1 MLILRERRGIYHI
14 DWTIGG
20 QRLRGTL
27 DTTSESFAET
37 IRRRLENAVEKGPES
52 QLWSELRPIL
62 PQRTFDDIAKHFG
75 IKQKH
80 TMTWK
85 AFLELYYS
93 HRGEQLKTGAIVKNT
108 LDSYRQ
114 TINEFSCFLKEQ
126 KIEMLRDIDAPTID
140 RFKAWRA
147 PRIRVTG
154 RSRNG
159 ASTLQLDVNHLHQIF
174 GFAEARG
181 LIDKNQVQF
190 IQPVWN
196 SVDNEKKPYTGE
208 ELLTMRQ
215 NAGDDL
221 FLFIFLK
228 STGFRRSDAAM
239 LLWRQV
245 YFDRG
250 VNGEIEHVPQ
260 KTKKKRRRVILP
272 LSDEFR
278 QALEAEFRR
287 RRPSPDEP
295 VLLLEPTPPDPE
307 QAPTLFEEP
316 TRDLSRP
323 LTETELRR
331 RERQIYRRIKLL
343 GERAGVANAHPH
355 RFRHTFAVNSLLEG
369 ASEFLV
375 AKMLGDTEE
384 TVTET
389 YLPLVQEIRD
399 RLHFTLENGLGLE
412 EIAAA
417 MAQRRHIRKQLPF
430 NMKKTLY
437 LVR

>member
-1 MLILRERRGIYHI
+1 MLKLRKLHGIYRI

-20 QRLRGTL
+20 ERLRGTL
-27 DTTSESFAET
+27 DTRSVSFAKT
-37 IRRRLENAVEKGPES
+37 IRRRLENAAEKGPES
-52 QLWSELRPIL
+52 QFWSELRPIL
-62 PQRTFDDIAKHFG
+62 PPRTFDEIAKHFG

-85 AFLELYYS
+85 VFLQLYYS
-93 HRGEQLKTGAIVKNT
+93 HRDEQLKTGAIVKNT

-114 TINEFSCFLKEQ
+114 TINEFDCFLKEQ
-126 KIEMLRDIDAPTID
+126 KIEMLRDIDVPTID

-174 GFAEARG
+174 GFAETLG
-181 LIDKNQVQF
+181 LIDKNPVEF
-190 IQPVWN
+190 IKPVWN
-196 SVDNEKKPYTGE
+196 SVDNDKKPYTGE
-208 ELLTMRQ
+208 ELLAMRQ

-228 STGFRRSDAAM
+228 STGFRRSDGAM
-239 LLWRQV
+239 FLCGQV
-245 YFDRG
+245 HFDRG
-250 VNGEIEHVPQ
+250 VNGEIEHVPK

-287 RRPSPDEP
+287 RTPSADEP
-295 VLLLEPTPPDPE
+295 VLLLEPTLPDPE
-307 QAPTLFEEP
+307 QAPPLFEEP

-343 GERAGVANAHPH
+343 GERASVANAHPH
-355 RFRHTFAVNSLLEG
+355 RFRHTFAVDSLLRG
-369 ASEFLV
+369 ASESLV
-375 AKMLGDTEE
+375 ARMMGDTEQ
-384 TVTET
+384 TVMDT

-399 RLHFTLENGLGLE
+399 RLQFTLETGVGLE

-417 MAQRRHIRKQLPF
+417 MSKRRHIRKQLPF
-430 NMKKTLY
+430 NIKKTLY
-437 LVR
+437 LVK